1 MKRLLSGVIF
11 FTAFGL
17 SFTSLWASKP
27 SDLFQ
32 IGQRAKSTAGSSG
45 ITMPSGPDAT
55 VNNPAAL
62 THIPGIV
69 AGFSYSYGYMGLA
82 VNGKDANVLDYR
94 GFDLGIALS
103 LPQLFGKK
111 ISLGLTVH
119 LPDQM
124 ILRMQA
130 IPASEP
136 RFIRFDNYPHRL
148 ETAAALAFAP
158 LDWLSIGL
166 GAAIMM
172 DFDGE
177 EFHLKVGSKSGQ
189 KIGEMEISSS
199 IPYRII
205 PFGGLIITPKHL
217 PFLRKC
223 KLGFFYREP
232 YHFNLN
238 MNVMADVDVAGIVT
252 GDTIIALRMHDH
264 FSPRKLRAGIAFNFF
279 EKHNLFFDLSWE
291 QWSQFDA
298 GFSTMKILVDLGINP
313 PLVEAILPDDN
324 FRDIL
329 TFSGGLELVFQKVML
344 RAGYGY
350 HPTPVPNQVG
360 FSTLMDN
367 NRHVFAAGMGFDF
380 KGPAILP
387 YPVQFGLSYQ
397 LHYLVSRTAR
407 KNNSTLPS
415 VQYGGSIHHLS
426 IGFKM
431 DF

>member
-1 MKRLLSGVIF
+1 MKRLLSGVLF
-11 FTAFGL
+11 FVAVAL
-17 SFTSLWASKP
+17 PFTSLWASKP

-45 ITMPSGPDAT
+45 TTMPSGPAAT

-69 AGFSYSYGYMGLA
+69 AGFSYSYGYMGLE

-94 GFDLGIALS
+94 GFDLGLALP
-103 LPQLFGKK
+103 LPQVFSKK
-111 ISLGLTVH
+111 I
-119 LPDQM
+119 
-124 ILRMQA
+124 R
-130 IPASEP
+130 
-136 RFIRFDNYPHRL
+136 
-148 ETAAALAFAP
+148 
-158 LDWLSIGL
+158 LSIGL

-199 IPYRII
+199 IPYRIV
-205 PFGGLIITPKHL
+205 PFGGLIITPEHVPL
-217 PFLRKC
+217 LRKC

-264 FSPRKLRAGIAFNFF
+264 FSPRKIRAGIAFYFF

-313 PLVEAILPDDN
+313 PLVESILPDDN

-329 TFSGGLELVFQKVML
+329 IFSGGLELVFQKVML

-360 FSTLMDN
+360 FSTLMDSD
-367 NRHVFAAGMGFDF
+367 RHVLATGVGFNF

-387 YPVQFGLSYQ
+387 YPIQFGLSYQ
-397 LHYLVSRTAR
+397 LHYLVSRTAS
-407 KNNSTLPS
+407 KHNSTLPS
-415 VQYGGSIHHLS
+415 VQYGGSIHQLS
-426 IGFKM
+426 IGLKM